1 MPLQSDPEL
10 RRGAFKARCA
20 GHPLRRLPRTNQERI
35 MADCEA
41 IEGKGTFHH

>member
-1 MPLQSDPEL
+1 MVRSKL
-10 RRGAFKARCA
+10 GALAP
-20 GHPLRRLPRTNQERI
+20 PLRAARTNQERI

>member
-1 MPLQSDPEL
+1 VRSKL
-10 RRGAFKARCA
+10 GAL
-20 GHPLRRLPRTNQERI
+20 GPHPTAAARTNQELI